1 MFLKVSTS
9 KIPKEIF
16 LNTGNPEI
24 LAKIPKIITWRMK
37 KTKTRIIPK
46 KRTNTAK
53 FSSQIP
59 FFFFLSFFIFPE
71 AMEMNSINFQRVQ
84 NNNFGT

>member
-16 LNTGNPEI
+16 LNTENPEI
-24 LAKIPKIITWRMK
+24 LAKIPNIITWRMK
-37 KTKTRIIPK
+37 KTRMRIIPK
-46 KRTNTAK
+46 KRTNTTK

-59 FFFFLSFFIFPE
+59 TFFFFFFFLLIINQK
-71 AMEMNSINFQRVQ
+71 ATAKMNIKTV
-84 NNNFGT
+84 